1 MAKFCGVGIGIGVAC
16 VDGQGRILVGRRLGS
31 HGAGTFA
38 LPGGHLELNET
49 WEECARREV
58 FEETGLTLAP
68 GAMPHVFTSN
78 SRMPDDKHY
87 VTLVLLGR
95 VPEGAEPQNLEPTK
109 CDGWSYATW
118 TELRASN
125 DPMFLPLR
133 HLVDSA
139 EAPVWDE
146 AKSSSTAQLWRG
158 SATHFAAALAGAAA
172 AVLTVAMI
180 RGKSV
185 HY

>member
-16 VDGQGRILVGRRLGS
+16 VDGQGRLLVGRRKGS
-31 HGAGTFA
+31 HGSGTIA

-58 FEETGLTLAP
+58 LEETGLTVCA
-68 GAMPHVFTSN
+68 GAMPHIFTSN

-95 VPEGAEPQNLEPTK
+95 IPEGAEPQNLEPNK
-109 CDGWSYATW
+109 CEGWSYATW
-118 TELRASN
+118 TDLHASN

-133 HLVDSA
+133 HLLDSA
-139 EAPVWDE
+139 DAPLWAVAE
-146 AKSSSTAQLWRG
+146 TSSSKTKLWQS
-158 SATHFAAALAGAAA
+158 SATHIAAALAGAAA
-172 AVLTVAMI
+172 AVLVMGI
-180 RGKSV
+180 SRGNSKR
-185 HY
+185 